1 MIGYD
6 EVGEIVQAWWKK
18 ELSPAV
24 QEEEKERK
32 RGQTE
37 ARALGAKL
45 RYGQYPAILFVAE
58 VQDLRRN
65 LEITEPHI
73 IRFSQLLNVLGE
85 IRRYDGKSL
94 PRLLRREE
102 GSDKQSMS
110 EGRFEQLITSDGE
123 EFIRNLRRAVSISNN
138 KCNIKTLSSDIMY
151 WNDDIRARW
160 YCDYFGSGVSG
171 KK

>member
-1 MIGYD
+1 MIEYS
-6 EVGEIVQAWWKK
+6 EVGEIVQAWWNK

-37 ARALGAKL
+37 ARALGARL

-58 VQDLRRN
+58 AQELKRE
-65 LEITEPHI
+65 LEVTEPHI
-73 IRFSQLLNVLGE
+73 IRFSQLLSVLGE
-85 IRRYDGKSL
+85 IRGHNGKSL
-94 PRLLRREE
+94 PRLLGKEE
-102 GSDKQSMS
+102 GSDKPPMS
-110 EGRFEQLITSDGE
+110 EGRFEQLITADGE
-123 EFIRNLRRAVSISNN
+123 EFIRNLRRAVNLVDN
-138 KCNIKTLSSDIMY
+138 KCNIKRLSSDIMY
-151 WNDDIRARW
+151 WNNDIRARW